1 MDAVVD
7 VFLPPPIPPP
17 PCARPDLAV
26 QLPRCAANLKQ
37 EDVLFWFILVVRTND
52 LKIAFASQT

>member
-7 VFLPPPIPPP
+7 VLLPTPTPSPPHASPY
-17 PCARPDLAV
+17 LAA
-26 QLPRCAANLKQ
+26 QLPRCANLKQ

-52 LKIAFASQT
+52 LKIAFSSQT